1 MVFNQ
6 FQKKYSFF
14 CQVDI
19 AVDSSKAI
27 DGNIEDDNALTN
39 ANDFFLEHNDNYR
52 LSWEVSC

>member
-1 MVFNQ
+1 M
-6 FQKKYSFF
+6 
-14 CQVDI
+14 